1 MIEPKTEMTQEIE
14 KIKLELETYKDGLV
28 GVYESAEKIRSI
40 AFNAAIPSLDL
51 LQARLEQGCEIV
63 EQDSRWYLFDREGE
77 YVTSGDTVREMII
90 NLIFT
95 DC

>member
-1 MIEPKTEMTQEIE
+1 MKEIE
-14 KIKLELETYKDGLV
+14 KIKLELETYKDGMV
-28 GVYESAEKIRSI
+28 GVYDAAEKIRAI

-51 LQARLEQGCEIV
+51 LQTMLEAGCEIK
-63 EQDSRWYLFDREGE
+63 EQDSRWYLFDRDGE
-77 YVTSGDTVREMII
+77 YVTSGDTVREMIV